1 MNKQELEDR
10 IQAMERAVQEQREIV
25 QNTQARKPA
34 IREANYLEE
43 LLNDLNYLYSQRT
56 TQ

>member
-10 IQAMERAVQEQREIV
+10 IQAMERAVQEQRAIV
-25 QNTQARKPA
+25 QNTTARKPA